1 MATIPATATLEA
13 SITSFTSSGDDGA
26 KRSRRHH
33 SHKKSRVTLAESGSN
48 ATIQRVARRYQ
59 REQRIVIFE
68 DGASIS
74 ASTPCFQFE
83 LNSLLQLY
91 YLRQNGDSQFTTHQ
105 EDVTAQLRMYERA
118 IVEILDS
125 CGSQLCNES

>member
-13 SITSFTSSGDDGA
+13 SLTSFTSSGEGGA
-26 KRSRRHH
+26 KQSRRHH

-74 ASTPCFQFE
+74 ATTPCFQFE
-83 LNSLLQLY
+83 LNSLLQQY
-91 YLRQNGDSQFTTHQ
+91 YLRQKGDSQFTTH
-105 EDVTAQLRMYERA
+105 
-118 IVEILDS
+118 
-125 CGSQLCNES
+125 